1 MEYNHIND
9 CWAEIRKAKT
19 IEEVKDLFEKF
30 PRWSGDWDIMVE
42 DGQYVVYNTWF
53 DEQFSDFDTDRETLD
68 IEVEESAEEMEKET
82 KIVLAIKGER
92 AVYLFKRE
100 YDDFTEVKFVVG
112 WTEGNPVVGDFVS
125 GWASGK
131 YFGTL
136 EDALEYL
143 NNCKY

>member
-1 MEYNHIND
+1 MD
-9 CWAEIRKAKT
+9 
-19 IEEVKDLFEKF
+19 
-30 PRWSGDWDIMVE
+30 
-42 DGQYVVYNTWF
+42 
-53 DEQFSDFDTDRETLD
+53 
-68 IEVEESAEEMEKET
+68 KET
-82 KIVLAIKGER
+82 KIVLAIKGEK

-100 YDDFTEVKFVVG
+100 YDDFTEVEFVVG

-136 EDALEYL
+136 EDALDYL

>member
-1 MEYNHIND
+1 MNK
-9 CWAEIRKAKT
+9 EI
-19 IEEVKDLFEKF
+19 
-30 PRWSGDWDIMVE
+30 
-42 DGQYVVYNTWF
+42 
-53 DEQFSDFDTDRETLD
+53 
-68 IEVEESAEEMEKET
+68 

-100 YDDFTEVKFVVG
+100 YDDFTEVEFVVG

-136 EDALEYL
+136 EDALDYLKTTEY
-143 NNCKY
+143 